1 MGLFFLEELQR
12 EKTRERFFREL
23 QRGFWREKR
32 KKRNQE
38 DRDLRRLLVREL
50 RRGKL
55 ADLVDI
61 GGGLE
66 AFTAEQNLTEEGH
79 SQV

>member
-1 MGLFFLEELQR
+1 M
-12 EKTRERFFREL
+12 
-23 QRGFWREKR
+23 
-32 KKRNQE
+32 
-38 DRDLRRLLVREL
+38 REL

-55 ADLVDI
+55 AGLVDI

>member
-1 MGLFFLEELQR
+1 M
-12 EKTRERFFREL
+12 
-23 QRGFWREKR
+23 
-32 KKRNQE
+32 
-38 DRDLRRLLVREL
+38 REL

-66 AFTAEQNLTEEGH
+66 AFTAEQSFTGKGF